1 MCYHHHNVLLAP
13 LASNTSLGTQNRE
26 QARETAGIYLKGQW
40 ISIKVLSTIKKKT
53 VPEEPQL
60 KAGTKAK
67 SRRRKRTKKS
77 SPVTRAHKP

>member
-1 MCYHHHNVLLAP
+1 MCYHHHNVFLAP
-13 LASNTSLGTQNRE
+13 LTSNTSLGTQNRE
-26 QARETAGIYLKGQW
+26 TAEIYLKEQW

-53 VPEEPQL
+53 VPKEPLL

-67 SRRRKRTKKS
+67 SRHKKMKQKKS